1 MKSSRKLIIKP
12 ISLLMGVALLLMT
25 HAAYAITVSYT
36 YDELGRLTKAAY
48 SNNNFISYT
57 YDSVGNITDITTSGD
72 VDAPVVSTAQNIT
85 VAATDANGTEASHAQ
100 ITAFLT
106 AATASDVIDG
116 QLAPSNDAPTTFPL
130 GTTTVTFSA
139 TDSSNNA
146 GTAQATVTVTDQTKP
161 IISLTGNSSITLN
174 VGDSYSDQGA
184 TAIDNVDGDKTA
196 AIQTSSTVNTAQVG
210 QYTVTYTV
218 SDAAGN
224 AATAVTRSITV
235 QDADAPVV
243 STAQNITVAATDAN
257 GTEASNAQITAFLTA
272 ATASDVIDGQLAP
285 SNDAPTTFP
294 LGTTTVMFS
303 ATDSSNNTGTA
314 QATVTVTD
322 QTKPII
328 TLTGNSSITLNIGDS
343 YTDQGAT
350 AEDNVDGNITANIL
364 VSNTVNI
371 NVVNTYS
378 VTYSVSDAVGN
389 ATTPVIRQV
398 SIIELDLNQIDT
410 DGDGVNDNVDAF
422 INDASASVDT
432 DEDGQPDTIN
442 GTSTTGLTEDL
453 DDDNDGIPDIEEETV
468 GLNPLDSTDAENDA
482 DGDGVSNLDEFNNGS
497 LGIDDIAPT
506 FTAPEDINITAS
518 GYLTAIDLRRI
529 EVIDSKDGVLSAQVD
544 KTGPFKSGRHIIT
557 WIVRD
562 QAGNATTDT
571 QTVNIT
577 PLVRLPIDLIVGEG
591 TRISIPIVLSGLA
604 VHYPVVMNY
613 TIGGTTDGNDHN
625 AINGDISIEEGKQT
639 ELTIEITDDVVADPN
654 ETIVITLGN
663 PQNAALTSDTQMQ
676 ITIIEENIAPI
687 ANFVTNQNGMATRR
701 VNRLDGNV
709 TINSNVLDPNANEVH
724 SYDWSLTDNNLVDID
739 NDDSTFT
746 FDPTNIAPGLY
757 QIALKVTDSD
767 GLSSQIARTIRVFA
781 AVITLSTEQDTDG
794 DGISDAVEGSGDSDG
809 DGIADYQDDA
819 SQPTN
824 VMPLPSG
831 KTMEVAD
838 GLQIKVGHN
847 AFGGNSKTA
856 TTTLGDIANYGSAAG
871 GVTTTDN
878 DFTPQSIIFDFAIS
892 GLAQPGDKASIVM
905 PLETPLPANAIY
917 RKFLANEGWVTL
929 AKGDDYNIESA
940 LSEAVSGL
948 CPDVNSNVFTDGLTE
963 GDDCIKLTLV
973 DGGRFDGDGSVNGVI
988 EDPGVI
994 VTDKAEATSANVVTD
1009 GISVSSGGGG
1019 GAMSYKLFLLM
1030 FFLYVLGQSI
1040 NRKRLNTYFL
1050 VTNISSLFRLS

>member
-25 HAAYAITVSYT
+25 HATYAITVSYT
-36 YDELGRLTKAAY
+36 YDELGRLTNAAY

-116 QLAPSNDAPTTFPL
+116 QLAPSNNATTTFPL

-139 TDSSNNA
+139 TDSSNNT

-174 VGDSYSDQGA
+174 IGDSYSDQGA

-210 QYTVTYTV
+210 QHTVTYTV

-257 GTEASNAQITAFLTA
+257 GTEASNAQITVFLTA
-272 ATASDVIDGQLAP
+272 ATANDNVDGTLTP
-285 SNDAPTTFP
+285 TNNAPTTFP
-294 LGTTTVMFS
+294 LGTTTVTFS
-303 ATDSSNNTGTA
+303 ATDSNNNNTGTA

-410 DGDGVNDNVDAF
+410 DGDGVNDNVDTF
-422 INDASASVDT
+422 INDAAASVDT

-442 GTSTTGLTEDL
+442 GTSTTGLIEDL
-453 DDDNDGIPDIEEETV
+453 DDDNDGVNDGSDAFPIDGTETLDTDGDGTGNNADLDDDNDGVSDLDEIANGTDPLDSNSGANGSSPTDLVSGVSVVDANAVTTPNGGEVWLSGTSQNVTWNNQLITGSTVELYVLHDDPSGLFDANNQTQLNTVINAKNWNHFAQAVPNTGSYHLDPALMAGSGNAYVAMVVSSQDKSIFDIGNGMFTLGDNSLITSVPQISSIADLSINEGDVIHLNNAASNLEQYVNDTDTNISNIQFSIVNANTIDTRFGLSIGMSGAGFEVRSDNSIHAHPAADFSGETVIQVQVKDPEGNLSNVVSFTITINETVVVTDSDGDGVEDIDDDFINDASGSIDTDRDGRPDKINGVSTTGLVEDVDDDEDGIPDANEIAA
-468 GLNPLDSTDAENDA
+468 GLNPLDDSDATADT
-482 DGDGVSNLDEFNNGS
+482 DGDGTNNLAEYNNGS
-497 LGIDDIAPT
+497 LGIDDVSPI
-506 FTAPEDINITAS
+506 FTAPNDLNTTAS
-518 GYLTAIDLRRI
+518 GFLTAVDLRGI
-529 EVIDSKDGVLSAQVD
+529 EVVDSKDGVLSAQVD

-571 QTVNIT
+571 QIVNIT

-613 TIGGTTDGNDHN
+613 TIGGTADGNDHN

-639 ELTIEITDDVVADPN
+639 ELTIKITDDVVADPN
-654 ETIVITLGN
+654 ETIVITLSN
-663 PQNAALTSDTQMQ
+663 C
-676 ITIIEENIAPI
+676 
-687 ANFVTNQNGMATRR
+687 NG
-701 VNRLDGNV
+701 
-709 TINSNVLDPNANEVH
+709 
-724 SYDWSLTDNNLVDID
+724 
-739 NDDSTFT
+739 
-746 FDPTNIAPGLY
+746 
-757 QIALKVTDSD
+757 Q
-767 GLSSQIARTIRVFA
+767 
-781 AVITLSTEQDTDG
+781 VIL
-794 DGISDAVEGSGDSDG
+794 
-809 DGIADYQDDA
+809 
-819 SQPTN
+819 
-824 VMPLPSG
+824 
-831 KTMEVAD
+831 
-838 GLQIKVGHN
+838 
-847 AFGGNSKTA
+847 
-856 TTTLGDIANYGSAAG
+856 
-871 GVTTTDN
+871 
-878 DFTPQSIIFDFAIS
+878 
-892 GLAQPGDKASIVM
+892 
-905 PLETPLPANAIY
+905 
-917 RKFLANEGWVTL
+917 
-929 AKGDDYNIESA
+929 
-940 LSEAVSGL
+940 
-948 CPDVNSNVFTDGLTE
+948 
-963 GDDCIKLTLV
+963 
-973 DGGRFDGDGSVNGVI
+973 
-988 EDPGVI
+988 
-994 VTDKAEATSANVVTD
+994 
-1009 GISVSSGGGG
+1009 
-1019 GAMSYKLFLLM
+1019 
-1030 FFLYVLGQSI
+1030 
-1040 NRKRLNTYFL
+1040 
-1050 VTNISSLFRLS
+1050 